1 MSCLVLLQCY
11 LQRSVQRVWGLCSK
25 LSEVSFQVFQKL
37 KKCKLGESLLEIWNL
52 KKQIL
57 SFRKQ
62 SSVKSMQI
70 TLPLLVVLGGSLL
83 LSGCATSRSFQFS
96 APSTLESSSLPLPHQ
111 KIKKQSQS
119 SSDSSNSLP
128 APTLPRAL
136 QRDTFLLYQ
145 SPLWAQ

>member
-11 LQRSVQRVWGLCSK
+11 LQRSVLQAWGLCLK
-25 LSEVSFQVFQKL
+25 LSGVSFQVFLKL
-37 KKCKLGESLLEIWNL
+37 KKCKLEESLLGIWNL
-52 KKQIL
+52 KKQML

-70 TLPLLVVLGGSLL
+70 TLPLLGLLAGSLL
-83 LSGCATSRSFQFS
+83 LSGCATSPSFQFS
-96 APSTLESSSLPLPHQ
+96 APSTLELNSLPSPHQ

-119 SSDSSNSLP
+119 SSDSLNSLQ